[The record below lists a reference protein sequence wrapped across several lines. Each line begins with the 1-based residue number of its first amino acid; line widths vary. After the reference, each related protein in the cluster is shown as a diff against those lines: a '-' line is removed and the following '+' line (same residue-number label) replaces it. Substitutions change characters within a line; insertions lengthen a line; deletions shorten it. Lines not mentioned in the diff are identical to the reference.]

1 MGGWRVA
8 CLSVLAGRGVCRQ
21 QSATLGQRRAW
32 GLPPQNRCSGSG
44 PRAPSPGL
52 CDHVPPRTQGPRR
65 MASKSALGC
74 LVSHEPWP
82 SQGAGDTDTPE
93 AVTVALRGDPA
104 SVPLDHQVRNVTAE
118 RPWEMQ
124 ALIGLRWGE
133 ALPLA

>member
-1 MGGWRVA
+1 MPAAECHPGTEEG
-8 CLSVLAGRGVCRQ
+8 
-21 QSATLGQRRAW
+21 LG
-32 GLPPQNRCSGSG
+32 
-44 PRAPSPGL
+44 APSSEQMLRVWAKGPEPGL